1 MASPWPFGA
10 TRPTAVTAA
19 WRTPWANPNGLSV
32 LGVQGSRFFS
42 KISPGEA
49 RTNVNIKPFARKIVD
64 KCCIKCIKMMS
75 SSFCCLFT
83 TYQGRYHQFSAW
95 SYVDQNPNPFIKPS
109 IHLPHHHLPEAEKAF
124 EATPMMAR
132 TCVKETL
139 DAWRG
144 EILEKWRWRLKAKA
158 NVFRDVSYSFN
169 PAFLTCFDT
178 LPYLSTRSFREH
190 WTHSLV
196 IFVDLKFELSPIF
209 TFTFAMR
216 FQEGSNFSG
225 KKKRCSNYRIWPS
238 PVFQCHT

>member
-1 MASPWPFGA
+1 
-10 TRPTAVTAA
+10 
-19 WRTPWANPNGLSV
+19 
-32 LGVQGSRFFS
+32 
-42 KISPGEA
+42 
-49 RTNVNIKPFARKIVD
+49 
-64 KCCIKCIKMMS
+64 MS
-75 SSFCCLFT
+75 SSFCCLFR

-144 EILEKWRWRLKAKA
+144 GEILEKWRWLLKAKA
-158 NVFRDVSYSFN
+158 NVFRDVSYCFN

-196 IFVDLKFELSPIF
+196 IFVDLKFENSPIF

-216 FQEGSNFSG
+216 FQECSNFSG
-225 KKKRCSNYRIWPS
+225 KKKNDVPTKDMAITRVHVSYVMIQHDPNATRRRLERTLPRL
-238 PVFQCHT
+238 VFFHNMETTGKHHVEFPG